1 MQKFGENPDVMFGDI
16 NLSQGGPGQSPKGGN
31 HQAGAGGWPSVK
43 YFNKETGVAGSHY
56 ATDSKKTQMPMC
68 DELGPNCAGHP
79 DCKGSMGLLQS
90 YIEEK
95 GKTSLCSS
103 KPPFKGC
110 SKEDK
115 EKMKEVL
122 KKYSKKKVPSMEA
135 KLDKLYGAEKSKN
148 YHRFPE
154 EDKIWIRQQIEIIE
168 LVKEEKLKKEA
179 ERAAAGGG
187 DEKDL

>member
-1 MQKFGENPDVMFGDI
+1 VQKFGENPDVFFGDI
-16 NLSQGGPGQSPKGGN
+16 NLSKGGPGQSSHGN

-43 YFNKETGVAGSHY
+43 YFNKKTGPSGSHY
-56 ATDSKKTQMPMC
+56 AADDKKTDQPMC
-68 DELGPNCAGHP
+68 DELGPNCAG
-79 DCKGSMGLLQS
+79 DGCKGQGGLLQS

-95 GKTSLCSS
+95 GDTTLCSS

-115 EKMKEVL
+115 EKLKGVL
-122 KKYSKKKVPSMEA
+122 SKYTKKKVSSMDA

-154 EDKIWIRQQIEIIE
+154 EEKIWVRQQIEIIE
-168 LVKEEKLKKEA
+168 MVREAKLEKEA
-179 ERAAAGGG
+179 KEAGG
-187 DEKDL
+187 DKDL